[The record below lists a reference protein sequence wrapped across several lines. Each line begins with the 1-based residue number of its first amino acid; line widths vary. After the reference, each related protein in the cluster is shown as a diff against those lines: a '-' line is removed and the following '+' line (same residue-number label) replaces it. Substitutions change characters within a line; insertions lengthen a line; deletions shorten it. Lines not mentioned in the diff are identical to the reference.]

1 MRLHALMTS
10 ENAQSFLISRYLSCM
25 FDPGMRVVKDD
36 VLLATLEGNAFP
48 WAGFIFDFP
57 VFA

>member
-1 MRLHALMTS
+1 
-10 ENAQSFLISRYLSCM
+10 M